1 MLHAVCGAMRFQ
13 ELHEQL
19 DWFDGVWGSSLL
31 SIRHQISELGVR
43 MLLTT
48 GQAAA
53 ELGCAVTTFRRLVH
67 AELLPGLSQRGV
79 RVMVP
84 LETVQALRDRAHAP
98 LEQLGAAETAVL
110 RVDVAQQAPEDDREW
125 MGFAASLPPQDLVKA
140 LRGWW
145 RCDAASVAAGGA
157 LPVTLSGYVVAVLT
171 GLDVY
176 ARDRRG
182 RHGFPEAVLAGYLT
196 DLAASVKHLTAPAA
210 EDRAVADLLLGT
222 RLASHS
228 GGAIAYVR
236 TRNAATN

>member
-1 MLHAVCGAMRFQ
+1 
-13 ELHEQL
+13 
-19 DWFDGVWGSSLL
+19 
-31 SIRHQISELGVR
+31 

-48 GQAAA
+48 GQAAE

-67 AELLPGLSQRGV
+67 AGLLPGLSRRGV

-84 LETVQALRDRAHAP
+84 LETVHALRDRSQAP
-98 LEQLGAAETAVL
+98 LEQLDGQELAVL
-110 RVDVAQQAPEDDREW
+110 RVDVAQPVQEDDREW
-125 MGFAASLPPQDLVKA
+125 IGFAASLTADDLLKA

-145 RCDAASVAAGGA
+145 RCDPASVAAGGV

-171 GLDVY
+171 GLDNWERNREGRY
-176 ARDRRG
+176 A
-182 RHGFPEAVLAGYLT
+182 FPGAVLAGYLT
-196 DLAASVKHLTAPAA
+196 DLVGPVRHLAALAA

-236 TRNAATN
+236 TDHAATD